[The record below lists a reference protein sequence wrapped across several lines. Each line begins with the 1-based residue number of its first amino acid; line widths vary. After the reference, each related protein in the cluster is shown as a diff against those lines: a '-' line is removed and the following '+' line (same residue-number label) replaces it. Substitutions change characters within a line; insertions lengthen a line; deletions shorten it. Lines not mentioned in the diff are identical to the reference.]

1 MTAQKDLFFQGIRGV
16 CIIAVVL
23 IHCMTGGMFEHEAI
37 LRFNYDYWIVFR
49 QFINF
54 PVAIFIFLSGYFV
67 KQKEY
72 RKDSFDAIKRRGG
85 RLLVPFIIWSLIYTA
100 YNFVVQGFQI
110 SGIKAI
116 LHIITGSASGQLYF
130 ILVLIQLTIL
140 TPICIKCLA
149 SKTLNRLAFCITPLY
164 LVALYSIQC
173 VYKIQLP
180 FYQTFFPAWFL
191 FYYYGLY
198 VHKNKE
204 EFLQKTNLLKAL
216 AFVFLALLFSVFEAF
231 VLKSFGLPDG
241 FVTSQIKMSSFCYA
255 MAVIQMMLVLHNI
268 EPSQRFSKLL
278 VDLGNYSY
286 GIYYVHCIWLGL
298 LTKGIAFLP
307 VIRDI
312 LPLCQ
317 IIEAGLAIALSYGF
331 IRITIKIMGE
341 KKSRLLLGF

>member
-1 MTAQKDLFFQGIRGV
+1 MTDKKDLFFQGVRGL

-23 IHCMTGGMFEHEAI
+23 IHCMTGVQFEQETV
-37 LRFNYDYWIVFR
+37 LNFNYDYWIVFR

-54 PVAIFIFLSGYFV
+54 PVAVFIFLSGYFV
-67 KQKEY
+67 KPKEY
-72 RKDSFDAIKRRGG
+72 NKDSFDAIKRRGG

-100 YNFVVQGFQI
+100 YNFVLQGFQI
-110 SGIKAI
+110 NGIKAVLRI
-116 LHIITGSASGQLYF
+116 LTGSASGQLYF

-140 TPICIKCLA
+140 TPLCIKCLA

-180 FYQTFFPAWFL
+180 FYQTLFPAWFL

-241 FVTSQIKMSSFCYA
+241 FVTSQIKLSSFCYA
-255 MAVIQMMLVLHNI
+255 MAVIQLLLVVHNI
-268 EPSQRFSKLL
+268 EPPQRFSRLL
-278 VDLGNYSY
+278 VILGDYSY

-298 LTKGIAFLP
+298 LAKGIMLLP

-341 KKSRLLLGF
+341 KKSRFLFGF

>member
-1 MTAQKDLFFQGIRGV
+1 M
-16 CIIAVVL
+16 
-23 IHCMTGGMFEHEAI
+23 
-37 LRFNYDYWIVFR
+37 
-49 QFINF
+49 
-54 PVAIFIFLSGYFV
+54 
-67 KQKEY
+67 
-72 RKDSFDAIKRRGG
+72 
-85 RLLVPFIIWSLIYTA
+85 YTA

-116 LHIITGSASGQLYF
+116 LRIITGSASGQLYF

-180 FYQTFFPAWFL
+180 FYQTLFPAWFL

-241 FVTSQIKMSSFCYA
+241 FVTSQIKLSSFCYA
-255 MAVIQMMLVLHNI
+255 IAVIQLLLVVHKI
-268 EPSQRFSKLL
+268 EPSQRFSRLL
-278 VDLGNYSY
+278 VILGDYSY

-298 LTKGIAFLP
+298 LIKGIMLLP

-317 IIEAGLAIALSYGF
+317 IIEAGLVIALSYGF
-331 IRITIKIMGE
+331 IRITIKTMGE
-341 KKSRLLLGF
+341 KKSRFLFGF